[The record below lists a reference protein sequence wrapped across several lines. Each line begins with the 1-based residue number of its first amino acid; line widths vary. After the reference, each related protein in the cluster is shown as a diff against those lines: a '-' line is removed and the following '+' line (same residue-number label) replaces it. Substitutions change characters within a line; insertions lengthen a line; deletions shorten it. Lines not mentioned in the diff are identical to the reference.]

1 MTKGGITSEVAD
13 FVTATTFDGLPASVL
28 KRAKRSILDG
38 LGLAVLGSQ
47 SRASKL
53 ASAHIDD
60 LDVHNA
66 RCTVL
71 GSKTRTAPRF
81 ASFLNGIAIHADDFD
96 DTQLA
101 ANADRVYGLLTH
113 PTAPVLPAA
122 LAAAESGEMTGRALI
137 TAYAVGVEVECKLA
151 EAISPRH
158 YKDGFHSTGT
168 MGTMGAAA
176 ALANLKDLRSPVVA
190 TALSIAASQSAGLR
204 ENFGSMTKPFHAGR
218 ASESGTVAVDLA
230 ERGFSAALDILEA
243 ERGLFKAMGGSFSS
257 SAIHEKLGNPWIFD
271 SPGIS
276 IKPYPSGSLT
286 HPAMGALLDL
296 LEENTVPSGA
306 IRRIRVGANSDF
318 PSALIHHRPASGLE
332 AKFSM
337 EFCLAIIAL
346 ERRAGPDQFTVAKVN
361 DSATREMVE
370 RVELFVDARAD
381 AAGTDTMSSY
391 LTVELTD
398 GTELETTAEFAKG
411 SPRFPLTDDE
421 VVSKFLLCTG
431 ADSRDARRLARIA
444 KAVLEWE
451 DYGVEE
457 VLLELNLA
465 CTDG

>member
-1 MTKGGITSEVAD
+1 MTQRGITSEVAD
-13 FVTATTFDGLPASVL
+13 FVTSTAFDDLPSSVQ

-47 SRASKL
+47 SRAFEL
-53 ASAHIDD
+53 AAAHLDD
-60 LDVHNA
+60 LVVHNA
-66 RCTVL
+66 SCTVL
-71 GSKTRTAPRF
+71 GTRTRTAARF

-101 ANADRVYGLLTH
+101 ASADRVYGLLTH

-122 LAAAESGEMTGRALI
+122 LAGAESGGMTGRALI

-168 MGTMGAAA
+168 MGTIGAAA
-176 ALANLKDLRSPVVA
+176 ALANLKGLRSPAVE

-243 ERGLFKAMGGSFSS
+243 ERGLFKAMGGCFSS

-296 LEENTVPSGA
+296 LEENRVPSGA
-306 IRRIRVGANSDF
+306 IRRIRVGAHSNF
-318 PSALIHHRPASGLE
+318 PSALIHHRPATGLE

-346 ERRAGPDQFTVAKVN
+346 ERRAGPDQFSEAKVN
-361 DSATREMVE
+361 DSGTRDMVE
-370 RVELFVDARAD
+370 RVDFFVDARAE
-381 AAGTDTMSSY
+381 AAGTDTMCSF
-391 LTVELTD
+391 LTVELAD
-398 GTELETTAEFAKG
+398 GTELETTAHFAKG
-411 SPRFPLTDDE
+411 SPRFPMTDDDIL
-421 VVSKFLLCTG
+421 SKFLLCTG
-431 ADSRDARRLARIA
+431 ADSRDSGRLAGIA
-444 KAVLEWE
+444 KVVLEWE
-451 DYGVEE
+451 NNGVQE
-457 VLLELNLA
+457 VLLELNSA
-465 CTDG
+465 CTDS